1 MRFLDQLLNQ
11 AKLKKRTI
19 VLAEGKDPR
28 IVEAASELN
37 RNAIVNVIVLVNEKD
52 INEGITRLNNEK
64 IPVIVVEK
72 SAKTSEYAKLLYEL
86 RKNKGMTQS
95 EADSL
100 VLDTIYFGALMVK
113 NNDADGMVAGA
124 ITSTSNVLRPAL
136 QLIKTAPDVKVV
148 SSFFLMDIP
157 QHSSLKAGLF
167 AFSDCGLVM
176 NPSAEELSEIA
187 IQTAR
192 SYDTLTNNEP
202 RVAMLSFSTFGSAK
216 SELVDKVVTA
226 TQIVKDRYPNL
237 KIDGELQLDA
247 AIVPEVAKL
256 KAPSSSVAGHANVLI
271 FPDLQAGNI
280 GYKLVERFANAD
292 AFGPIT
298 QGLNKPVND
307 LSRGCNYKDVV
318 AVAAITALQCRN

>member
-1 MRFLDQLLNQ
+1 MKFLDQLLNQ
-11 AKLKKRTI
+11 AKQRNRTI
-19 VLAEGKDPR
+19 VLAEGKDQR
-28 IVEAASELN
+28 IVEAAIELN
-37 RNAIVNVIVLVNEKD
+37 KNAIVKVIVLVNEKD
-52 INEGITRLNNEK
+52 INEGIARLNNENVT
-64 IPVIVVEK
+64 VIVVEK
-72 SAKTSEYAKLLYEL
+72 SPKLSEYSSLLFEL

-95 EADSL
+95 EADKL
-100 VLDTIYFGALMVK
+100 VVDTIYFGALMVK

-124 ITSTSNVLRPAL
+124 ITATSNVLRPAL

-187 IQTAR
+187 IQTAK

-216 SELVDKVVTA
+216 SALVDKVVEA
-226 TQIVKDRYPNL
+226 TQLVKNRFPNL

-280 GYKLVERFANAD
+280 GYKMVERFANAE
-292 AFGPIT
+292 AYGPIT

-318 AVAAITALQCRN
+318 AVAAITALQCRV